1 MTKATTLATTFL
13 LATFAFSSAADEQ
26 RPDHFKGQT
35 AANLAE
41 AVELFRSNNQKL
53 QQLMQGELT
62 PEAMVEIHQLTYTLE
77 NALEKIHAETTGLK
91 EVLEEVHLGSENM
104 DFTKV
109 KQQAKRYLE
118 TATTLV
124 K

>member
-1 MTKATTLATTFL
+1 MKTVLTLTTALF
-13 LATFAFSSAADEQ
+13 LATFTFGCMADEQ
-26 RPDHFKGQT
+26 RPDHFKGQK
-35 AANLAE
+35 AASLTE
-41 AVELFRSNNQKL
+41 AIELFRINNQKL

-77 NALEKIHAETTGLK
+77 NALEKIHSETTELK
-91 EVLEEVHLGSENM
+91 AVLEEVHLGSENM
-104 DFTKV
+104 DFAKV
-109 KQQAKRYLE
+109 KQHAKRYLD